1 MSDRVQ
7 VCKRIRNI
15 LYLRGLSYA
24 ERRIAMIVMTVSDI
38 VFAIV
43 IGSLVLLRC
52 ILPEKDKDKDKD
64 GDNDGK
70 D

>member
-1 MSDRVQ
+1 
-7 VCKRIRNI
+7 
-15 LYLRGLSYA
+15 
-24 ERRIAMIVMTVSDI
+24 MIVISVSDI

-43 IGSLVLLRC
+43 IGSLVLLMLLKC

>member
-1 MSDRVQ
+1 
-7 VCKRIRNI
+7 
-15 LYLRGLSYA
+15 
-24 ERRIAMIVMTVSDI
+24 MIVIIVSDI

>member
-1 MSDRVQ
+1 MRS
-7 VCKRIRNI
+7 
-15 LYLRGLSYA
+15 LYAQTA
-24 ERRIAMIVMTVSDI
+24 ERRIVMIVITLSDI

-43 IGSLVLLRC
+43 IGALVLLMLLKC